1 MGLDLGWRPALVAAA
16 FLELLT
22 PAFMQEVLMEPFFC
36 AARGLGGAH
45 AGALD
50 VLGVSTLLM
59 HEVST
64 LYVLGADMY
73 LAESTVGDGGRAPV

>member
-1 MGLDLGWRPALVAAA
+1 MPANFSWDPLFAQLVLMECMGTSSCRRSRRLDLARGL
-16 FLELLT
+16 
-22 PAFMQEVLMEPFFC
+22 MQEVLMEPFFC

-50 VLGVSTLLM
+50 VLEVSTLLM

-64 LYVLGADMY
+64 LYVP
-73 LAESTVGDGGRAPV
+73 E